1 MSKLDK
7 YIILTFLPALCIT
20 AFILLGLY
28 LVVDVFQ
35 KLDDLLSLEDQAVY
49 LAFNYY
55 SLLLPVM
62 IVRLFPAIVLISVGF
77 VLVKLNKTNEL
88 MAMQVSGIS
97 MYRILAPLF
106 ITVGILSLLVTGN
119 QEFVIPAFAGKLE
132 RFKTITFDQSE
143 LNDLFTKD
151 RTNDILMRVASYDI
165 VEETMYSIFILKNL
179 GDDKYI
185 TITAKEGKWI
195 GDNTWYL
202 TDLAINDYADD
213 KWIPPTLEEKEYF
226 LETEI
231 GPDDMREKERETNL
245 ISIFQLRTLAEKDP
259 DNPRYPVYFQSR
271 LAYPF
276 VAPVLVLL
284 GIPFIVGFQRLRKNL
299 FFSMGALIAIV
310 FTFFVFNIFCTNL
323 GITGNLSPA
332 LAGWLP
338 VLIFS
343 AVGLLL
349 LDWANV

>member
-1 MSKLDK
+1 
-7 YIILTFLPALCIT
+7 
-20 AFILLGLY
+20 
-28 LVVDVFQ
+28 
-35 KLDDLLSLEDQAVY
+35 
-49 LAFNYY
+49 
-55 SLLLPVM
+55 M
-62 IVRLFPAIVLISVGF
+62 IVRLFPAIALISVGF

-119 QEFVIPAFAGKLE
+119 QEFLIPAFAGKLE

-143 LNDLFTKD
+143 LKELFTKD

-179 GDDKYI
+179 GDDEYI

-259 DNPRYPVYFQSR
+259 GNPRYPVYFQSR

-284 GIPFIVGFQRLRKNL
+284 GIPFIVGFQGRSDCHRLHLLCVQHILHQPGDYGKPQPGSGRLAARTDLQRVRATIIGLGQRLGCKKNTL
-299 FFSMGALIAIV
+299 
-310 FTFFVFNIFCTNL
+310 
-323 GITGNLSPA
+323 
-332 LAGWLP
+332 W
-338 VLIFS
+338 
-343 AVGLLL
+343 
-349 LDWANV
+349 

>member
-7 YIILTFLPALCIT
+7 YMILTFLPALCIT

-28 LVVDVFQ
+28 LIVDIFQ
-35 KLDDLLSLEDQAVY
+35 KLDDLLSLEDRAIY
-49 LAFNYY
+49 LALNYY

-97 MYRILAPLF
+97 MYRILTPLF
-106 ITVGILSLLVTGN
+106 ITVGILSLLITGN
-119 QEFVIPAFAGKLE
+119 QEFFVPAFADKLE
-132 RFKTITFDQSE
+132 RFKTITFDRSE
-143 LNDLFTKD
+143 LKELLTKD

-195 GDNTWYL
+195 GDGTWYL
-202 TDLAINDYADD
+202 TDLIINDYADD
-213 KWIPPTLEEKEYF
+213 KWVPPTSQEKEYF

-231 GPDDMREKERETNL
+231 GPEDMREKERETNL
-245 ISIFQLRTLAEKDP
+245 TSVFQLWTLAKKDP
-259 DNPRYPVYFQSR
+259 DNPRYPVHFQSR

-276 VAPVLVLL
+276 VTPVLVLL
-284 GIPFIVGFQRLRKNL
+284 GIPFLVGFQKLRKNL
-299 FFSMGALIAIV
+299 FFSIGALIAIV
-310 FTFFVFNIFCTNL
+310 FAFFVFNIFCTNL
-323 GITGNLSPA
+323 GVTGNLSPA

-338 VLIFS
+338 VLIF
-343 AVGLLL
+343 AVIGLIL
-349 LDWANV
+349 LDWAKV